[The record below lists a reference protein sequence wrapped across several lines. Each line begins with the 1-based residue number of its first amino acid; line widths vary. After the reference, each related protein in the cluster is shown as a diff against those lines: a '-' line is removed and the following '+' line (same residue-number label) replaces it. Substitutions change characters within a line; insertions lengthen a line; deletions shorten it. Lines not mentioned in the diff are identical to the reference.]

1 MLLALG
7 GGGKQR
13 WGGKGELILI
23 QPPAGRKVKSE
34 KGKSSATLSMLAL
47 VLLSTPALRAPN
59 GVNARLRTARSSVRM
74 ITLADEVD
82 EKAMLV
88 RRPAL
93 ATLPTHAQTHM
104 N

>member
-1 MLLALG
+1 
-7 GGGKQR
+7 
-13 WGGKGELILI
+13 
-23 QPPAGRKVKSE
+23 
-34 KGKSSATLSMLAL
+34 MLAL
-47 VLLSTPALRAPN
+47 VLLSTPALRAPY
-59 GVNARLRTARSSVRM
+59 GVNARLRAARSSVRM

>member
-1 MLLALG
+1 
-7 GGGKQR
+7 
-13 WGGKGELILI
+13 
-23 QPPAGRKVKSE
+23 
-34 KGKSSATLSMLAL
+34 
-47 VLLSTPALRAPN
+47 
-59 GVNARLRTARSSVRM
+59 M

-93 ATLPTHAQTHM
+93 AQEALPTRAQTHM

>member
-1 MLLALG
+1 ANTV
-7 GGGKQR
+7 
-13 WGGKGELILI
+13 LI
-23 QPPAGRKVKSE
+23 QPLPALVFRD
-34 KGKSSATLSMLAL
+34 ASMLAL
-47 VLLSTPALRAPN
+47 VLLSTPALRAPY